1 MTGHRGSLCKEGH
14 LPMQKEQLLGC
25 KIKEVLKA
33 DGIER
38 AQRARE
44 MAVTHTEMRNPKE
57 V

>member
-1 MTGHRGSLCKEGH
+1 
-14 LPMQKEQLLGC
+14 MQKEKLLGC
-25 KIKEVLKA
+25 KIKKVLKA

-44 MAVTHTEMRNPKE
+44 MAVTHMETRNPKE